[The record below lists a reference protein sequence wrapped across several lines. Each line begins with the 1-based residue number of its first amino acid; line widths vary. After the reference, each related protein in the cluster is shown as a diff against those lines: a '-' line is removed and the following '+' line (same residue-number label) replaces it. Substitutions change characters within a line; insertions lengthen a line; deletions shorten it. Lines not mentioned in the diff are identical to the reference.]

1 MNVEQ
6 ILQLVPDYDVF
17 LTVDELAAECRR
29 LSNEYPEL
37 ITLKSIGKSR
47 AGDDLWALVMGNGE
61 KNALCFACPHPNEP
75 IGAMTLITLA
85 GIFAKDTDLLEETG
99 MTWHLIP
106 CIDPDG
112 TRLNEGWFKGPY
124 SIENYVR
131 GFYRPGGSQQVEWT
145 FPMDYKGH
153 TFNDPIPETRALMAM
168 IQELKPSF
176 VFSLHNSA
184 FGGAYWYITN
194 DDAKLCE
201 ELENSAV
208 RQGIPL
214 HLGEP
219 ESFYIKKKSR
229 AVHSMMSKRDYF
241 DALEKDGRP
250 VPPAPMSF
258 GTCSADYISTVCDSL
273 VLIAELPYFL
283 AGSAD
288 DDTPSDMQRGA
299 AFDEK
304 ANRRRAVYSFLKE
317 HWGSVRTL
325 MDAENPFPYLVDEA
339 IELHCGEGEK
349 RSGSEDYN
357 RLATKAEKLDNLTL
371 ARILEAQDL
380 SLALRA
386 CDDALSRCPG
396 AAEQA
401 VLENSRSEIN
411 ERLRRECLALEQS
424 CSYEVITIKRAVSL
438 QLESALQA
446 ASRC

>member
-1 MNVEQ
+1 MNAEK
-6 ILQLVPDYDVF
+6 ILQLVPDYEVF

-29 LSNEYPEL
+29 LSKEYPEV

-47 AGDDLWALVMGNGE
+47 KGDELWALVMGRGD

-75 IGAMTLITLA
+75 IGAMTLIALA
-85 GIFAKDTDLLEETG
+85 GIFAKDADLLEETG

-112 TRLNEGWFKGPY
+112 TRLNEGWFRGPFN
-124 SIENYVR
+124 IENYVR

-153 TFNDPIPETRALMAM
+153 TFSEPIPETRALMAM
-168 IQELKPSF
+168 IRELKPSF

-194 DDAKLCE
+194 DDAGLCE
-201 ELENSAV
+201 KLENCAV

-219 ESFYIKKKSR
+219 ESFYIKKKSG
-229 AVHSMMSKRDYF
+229 AVHSMMSKKSYF
-241 DALEKDGRP
+241 DALEKEGRP
-250 VPPAPMSF
+250 VPPGPMSF
-258 GTCSADYISTVCDSL
+258 GTCSADYLSTVCDSL

-283 AGSAD
+283 AEGVD
-288 DDTPSDMQRGA
+288 DDSPSDMRRGA

-304 ANRRRAVYSFLKE
+304 AERRRAVYSFLKE
-317 HWGSVRTL
+317 HWGNVRDL
-325 MDAENPFPYLVDEA
+325 MDSENPFPHLVDEA

-349 RSGSEDYN
+349 RSDAAEYE
-357 RLATKAEKLDNLTL
+357 RLATRAEKLDCLTL

-386 CDDALSRCPG
+386 CNYALDKNPG
-396 AAEQA
+396 LAEQA
-401 VLENSRSEIN
+401 VLENARSEIN
-411 ERLRRECLALEQS
+411 ERLHEECVTLEQG
-424 CSYEVITIKRAVSL
+424 CAYEVITIKRAVSL

-446 ASRC
+446 VSRC